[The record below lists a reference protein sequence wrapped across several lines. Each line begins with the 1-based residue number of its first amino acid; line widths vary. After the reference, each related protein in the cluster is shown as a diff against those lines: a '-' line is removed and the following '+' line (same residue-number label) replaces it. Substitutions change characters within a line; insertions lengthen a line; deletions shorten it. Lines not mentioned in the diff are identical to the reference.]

1 MASLF
6 SSTGVVPLLLSKWA
20 TGWPVLTFLF
30 AKSLYSLFV
39 FQDVEKEKELRTH
52 LTHEEIRQKVEQY
65 NADSRDHFKMTLV
78 S

>member
-30 AKSLYSLFV
+30 LLNANNHSV

-52 LTHEEIRQKVEQY
+52 LSHEDIRQKVEQY